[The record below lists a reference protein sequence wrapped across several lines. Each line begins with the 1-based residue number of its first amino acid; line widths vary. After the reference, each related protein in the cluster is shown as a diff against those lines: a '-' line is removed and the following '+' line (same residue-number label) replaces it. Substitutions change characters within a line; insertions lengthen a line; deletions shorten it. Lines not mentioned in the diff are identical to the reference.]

1 MEEKKSK
8 KEKLTKEERKERR
21 QKFWSENKEIIV
33 QAGIGLL
40 GFAGA
45 VLGIIA
51 IGIDHEKSRED
62 QDRDRALIH
71 DNLNDVTWYLE
82 EPLTNEE
89 TKKIVRRRNDGED
102 LMDILEDMGKI

>member
-21 QKFWSENKEIIV
+21 KKFLSENKEIIV

-40 GFAGA
+40 GFIGT
-45 VLGIIA
+45 IIGV
-51 IGIDHEKSRED
+51 IGIGVDHKMSRED
-62 QDRDRALIH
+62 QDRERAIFH

-82 EPLTNEE
+82 EPLSNEE
-89 TKKIVRRRNDGED
+89 TKEIIRRKNDGED
-102 LMDILEDMGKI
+102 IMDILEDMGKI

>member
-21 QKFWSENKEIIV
+21 KKFWSENKEIIV

-40 GFAGA
+40 GFIGT
-45 VLGIIA
+45 IIDVVS
-51 IGIDHEKSRED
+51 IGVDHKMARED
-62 QDRDRALIH
+62 QDRERAMIH

-89 TKKIVRRRNDGED
+89 TKEIIRRRNDGED
-102 LMDILEDMGKI
+102 MMDILENMGKI

>member
-21 QKFWSENKEIIV
+21 KKFWSENKEIIV

-40 GFAGA
+40 GFIGT
-45 VLGIIA
+45 IIGVVS
-51 IGIDHEKSRED
+51 IGIDHKMSRED
-62 QDRDRALIH
+62 QDRERAVFHDRFNGV
-71 DNLNDVTWYLE
+71 DWYFD

-89 TKKIVRRRNDGED
+89 TKEIIRRENNGEYI
-102 LMDILEDMGKI
+102 MDILEDMGKI